1 MASLRAAQ
9 KETTR
14 QRVLEAARALF
25 EEVGYDAATIREI
38 AKRAEVSVGSVFTSF
53 VSKAHVLAQVMQE
66 RLVELYGELER
77 VLPHLR
83 GSGVDRCRSLFA
95 VHYNF
100 EMRRARLFLS
110 FISSTYDWQAGAALP
125 RFGTNQRLRGMVRDC
140 LEHGVARGEV
150 RADIDRDATI
160 DLILAAYAWN
170 YRLAASEGADAAR
183 LVALM
188 DQQIGVIF
196 DGLRPGLPGP
206 ALARQAHDRPQ
217 PAEG

>member
-1 MASLRAAQ
+1 MLSRRATQ

-14 QRVLEAARALF
+14 QRVLDAAHALF

-66 RLVELYGELER
+66 RLIDLYGELDR

-83 GSGVDRCRSLFA
+83 GTSVDRCRSLFA

-100 EMRRARLFLS
+100 ELRRPRLFLA

-140 LEHGVARGEV
+140 LEHGAARGEI
-150 RADIDRDATI
+150 RADIDADAII

-170 YRLAASEGADAAR
+170 YRLVAREGADASR

-188 DQQIGVIF
+188 DHQLGVIF
-196 DGLRPGLPGP
+196 DGLRPSLPSS
-206 ALARQAHDRPQ
+206 AATLA
-217 PAEG
+217 G